1 MNNSNRCREL
11 RRERILFNRE
21 KAIKVTIMNTTVV
34 VVVDVMGVIKKK
46 IAGLIMNII

>member
-1 MNNSNRCREL
+1 M
-11 RRERILFNRE
+11 FNRE
-21 KAIKVTIMNTTVV
+21 KAIKVTIMNTVVV